1 MPGLR
6 AARSARSGSSVTP
19 RPAVTR
25 AWAATKSSVVNATR
39 GAKPADA
46 HCCSRCARQR
56 SHPAIH
62 RCSDSRARSAGH
74 SSVTAGAS
82 GGSPPHTAVSGM
94 MRCTASDSS
103 TCSRSSSR
111 SAACPGSDGRLPS
124 AASCRKI
131 SATSTYP
138 ARSIRS
144 ASGGSASVSRR
155 STLGCRSC
163 RIAAA
168 AGTSVPSAEGKA
180 ASRSRPA
187 RSPEKTASSFS
198 AASRRPIT
206 STARSAS
213 SRPASVSRM
222 PRPAR
227 CTSLVPVSA
236 SSRARWWLTDGWA

>member
-1 MPGLR
+1 MPVDG
-6 AARSARSGSSVTP
+6 AARRVPPSS
-19 RPAVTR
+19 
-25 AWAATKSSVVNATR
+25 
-39 GAKPADA
+39 
-46 HCCSRCARQR
+46 
-56 SHPAIH
+56 
-62 RCSDSRARSAGH
+62 
-74 SSVTAGAS
+74 
-82 GGSPPHTAVSGM
+82 
-94 MRCTASDSS
+94 
-103 TCSRSSSR
+103 
-111 SAACPGSDGRLPS
+111 
-124 AASCRKI
+124 ASCRKI

-155 STLGCRSC
+155 SKPGCRSS

-168 AGTSVPSAEGKA
+168 VGTMVPRADGNA

-187 RSPEKTASSFS
+187 RSPAKTTSSFS
-198 AASRRPIT
+198 AASRRPMT

-236 SSRARWWLTDGWA
+236 SSRARWWLTDGCA